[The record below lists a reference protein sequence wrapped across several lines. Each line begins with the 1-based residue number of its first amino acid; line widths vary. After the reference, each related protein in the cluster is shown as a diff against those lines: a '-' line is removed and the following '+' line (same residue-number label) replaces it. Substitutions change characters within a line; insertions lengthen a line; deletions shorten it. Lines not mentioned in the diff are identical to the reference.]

1 MSKESEFLVGDRV
14 IKRGEDS
21 TFEGE
26 VVCIFVKRNGRA
38 VRYVIENDDG
48 VLHIA
53 GSKQL
58 HWIAKGFIVTST
70 LAQRLGVEPD
80 GEA

>member
-1 MSKESEFLVGDRV
+1 MSKESEFLIGDRV

-26 VVCIFVKRNGRA
+26 VVALFVKRDGRA

-53 GSKQL
+53 GGKNL
-58 HWIAKGFIVTST
+58 HWIKST

-80 GEA
+80 GGA